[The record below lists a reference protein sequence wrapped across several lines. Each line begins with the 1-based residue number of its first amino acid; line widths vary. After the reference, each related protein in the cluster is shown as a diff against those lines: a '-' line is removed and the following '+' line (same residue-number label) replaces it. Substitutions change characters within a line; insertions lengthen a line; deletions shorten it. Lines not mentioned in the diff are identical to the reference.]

1 MNATIYRKIVLVENW
16 GENKFIMIEETVN
29 VPKCFPCPYSSH
41 FQISHPKVSSGEGY
55 WITHNKLCIGYYYQE
70 NPNIFRPIFSYTRQK
85 LLDKVHYGEKEED
98 EEEDEKDEEPN
109 YSIIN
114 PKLGYARQKYLFGL
128 DNKKIL
134 PMGCIEIILSFIHSS
149 L

>member
-29 VPKCFPCPYSSH
+29 VPRCFPCPYSVH

-55 WITHNKLCIGYYYQE
+55 WITHNKLCIGYYYDE
-70 NPNIFRPIFSYTRQK
+70 NPEIFRPIFSYTRQK
-85 LLDKVHYGEKEED
+85 LLDKVHYGKK
-98 EEEDEKDEEPN
+98 EKDQVVGN
-109 YSIIN
+109 DYSIIKPN
-114 PKLGYARQKYLFGL
+114 LRYARNKYLFGFVR
-128 DNKKIL
+128 KKKL
-134 PMGCIEIILSFIHSS
+134 PIDCIKIILSFIHSN